1 MSSRA
6 ARWVGLVLAAIFGCA
21 SDGIDVHEYVLTSK
35 VAADPSPAI
44 AGALTLAVG
53 PVVVPAYLRRREI
66 VTRVGDNEMRASDT
80 HRWAE
85 DLGHGLARVVA
96 EDLGTLVPGL
106 RVSAFAWRDMGATDY
121 RVAIEVE
128 RFEPMPDG
136 TVALTAHWELLRANE
151 PSPVAARSSTLSED
165 VSGSGATA
173 AVDAMSRAAAQ
184 LSREIAQSLP
194 SGPR

>member
-6 ARWVGLVLAAIFGCA
+6 AGWVGLVLVAIFGCA
-21 SDGIDVHEYVLTSK
+21 SNGIDVREYVLTSK
-35 VAADPSPAI
+35 ALADPSPAT

-53 PVVVPAYLRRREI
+53 PVVVPPYLRRREI
-66 VTRVGDNEMRASDT
+66 VTRVGDNEVRASDT

-96 EDLGTLVPGL
+96 EDLGTLAPGL

-136 TVALTAHWELLRANE
+136 TVALAAHWELLRANE

-173 AVDAMSRAAAQ
+173 AVDAMSRAAAR
-184 LSREIAQSLP
+184 LSQEIAQSLP